1 MDGQLPSVG
10 EETPARESVDGLSSM
25 DSAPSAGGRR
35 AILVSALLAL
45 GLPLAGFWLVRP
57 DWFSRLN
64 GLDSYFYTGY
74 AQNMGDVIATSGD
87 KHYFVSRWT
96 VYLPNRLFFKLFGAE
111 TGFLMLRWL
120 FAAVV
125 CGAIFAIGWRRWR
138 RSDTVGLVVLMLLM
152 PMLLRTVLSD
162 YVDSLTVPAGVAC
175 IAAVALRPR
184 SRWTAGVVGAL
195 AAAILVA
202 NPIAF
207 SIVLCLIPA
216 WIRELRWTK
225 FMATSFAI
233 ATGTFLAVLAGG
245 LLIFRVRYGIP
256 NVYAPT
262 IDFMRTNTSL
272 VDPLR
277 SHRLFWMVHN
287 IWIYL
292 PLMVLAIWLYLA
304 RVAKVEF
311 DGAERTILTTCGVQ
325 YLFQIWFQFGQHGIT
340 LEVPYYW
347 SMIVPA
353 LLLSICVIV
362 GKLVAHSH
370 RLMLGAVAA
379 TLLVAILLW
388 RSNVPD
394 LYGSWLSAALVV
406 IVVGIVWWRQG
417 PFARSFGAC
426 SLVFLVFTFQVAAP
440 RPEPL
445 EPGQG
450 FVDAAY
456 ETVYDADG
464 SLGINGYRAATW
476 FSDRMNELG
485 SPTEQSAFF
494 WIGGGEAHQ
503 MAAMFSA
510 HVDGRW
516 LNPGWTAATGLTLSK
531 DFHWAI
537 GQKIV
542 ETIVMLGV
550 GDEIETMT
558 RTLDGIRPGYRIL
571 FDGTAPDNAGTQVR
585 VVTYDCHLSGR
596 ADLIVAVADVS
607 TFALSERPALKDP
620 VGQPCHVSLG
630 LASTDPIGR

>member
-1 MDGQLPSVG
+1 MSSVVDGRLPSVG
-10 EETPARESVDGLSSM
+10 EETAPDESVE
-25 DSAPSAGGRR
+25 APMSVEALPSGRVR
-35 AILVSALLAL
+35 RSILVSALLAL
-45 GLPLAGFWLVRP
+45 GLPLAGFWIVRP

-111 TGFLMLRWL
+111 SGYLMLRWL

-125 CGAIFAIGWRRWR
+125 CAAILALGWRRWR
-138 RSDTVGLVVLMLLM
+138 RSDTIALAVLMLLM

-162 YVDSLTVPAGVAC
+162 YVDSLTVPAGIAC

-184 SRWTAGVVGAL
+184 SRWTAAVVGAL
-195 AAAILVA
+195 GAAILVA

-216 WIRELRWTK
+216 WTRELRWTRSL
-225 FMATSFAI
+225 AASFTI
-233 ATGTFLAVLAGG
+233 ATGAFVAVLAAG
-245 LLIFRVRYGIP
+245 LFAFRIRYGIP

-262 IDFMRTNTSL
+262 IDFMRTNASL
-272 VDPLR
+272 IDPLK
-277 SHRLFWMVHN
+277 SHRLFWMVHR

-292 PLMVLAIWLYLA
+292 PLMVLAVWQYLA

-311 DGAERTILTTCGVQ
+311 DSADRTILTTCGVQ
-325 YLFQIWFQFGQHGIT
+325 YLFQIWYQFGRHGST
-340 LEVPYYW
+340 LELPYYW

-370 RLMLGAVAA
+370 RLLLSAVAA

-388 RSNVPD
+388 RSNVPE
-394 LYGSWLSAALVV
+394 LYGSWLAAA
-406 IVVGIVWWRQG
+406 IVVTITGIVWWRSG

-426 SLVFLVFTFQVAAP
+426 SIVFLVFTFQVAAP

-456 ETVYDADG
+456 ETVYDVDG
-464 SLGINGYRAATW
+464 SLGVNGYHAATW
-476 FSDRMNELG
+476 FSDRMKELG
-485 SPTEQSAFF
+485 SPIEQSAFF

-510 HVDGRW
+510 HVDYRW
-516 LNPGWTAATGLTLSK
+516 LNPGWGPTGPGLALSK
-531 DFHWAI
+531 DFTWAI
-537 GQKIV
+537 GDAKIV
-542 ETIVMLGV
+542 NTIVMLGT
-550 GDEIETMT
+550 GDEVETMT
-558 RTLDGIRPGYRIL
+558 RTLDGIRPGYRVL
-571 FDGTAPDNAGTQVR
+571 YDGTAPDRARTQAR
-585 VVTYDCHLSGR
+585 VVIYD
-596 ADLIVAVADVS
+596 
-607 TFALSERPALKDP
+607 
-620 VGQPCHVSLG
+620 
-630 LASTDPIGR
+630 